1 MGKTLLILNVHKS
14 SENVDIWYIH
24 ERNKAR
30 KFWNCCCFRQ
40 TYQDLNSCNCPPWT
54 IRKYPIWSHILLWQ
68 WKHEFQQPF
77 LVTFLWALLCFYQLL
92 QVNICFRKTQPIQH
106 PHLPFFFF
114 FFPPF
119 PIGIVSCATGGSD
132 RESQWTVGLEGGL
145 IKQTEKQ
152 QRSQNPATTKNCH
165 TKEQH
170 VNFCEMF
177 YWNWRN
183 LQTALFQ
190 EGENF

>member
-1 MGKTLLILNVHKS
+1 MLLMTEEVQLKPV
-14 SENVDIWYIH
+14 
-24 ERNKAR
+24 
-30 KFWNCCCFRQ
+30 WNASLWPLCAEFSMDMTCR
-40 TYQDLNSCNCPPWT
+40 LMELV
-54 IRKYPIWSHILLWQ
+54 IWSDRTLSCSSL
-68 WKHEFQQPF
+68 
-77 LVTFLWALLCFYQLL
+77 TS
-92 QVNICFRKTQPIQH
+92 PIQH

-114 FFPPF
+114 FPPPF